1 MSDVSSPAHNNS
13 VSDALFHGRNSV
25 SIENSYLRV
34 TVLREGGHI
43 AEILDKRT
51 GVNPLWTPPWQSIEP
66 SAYDSAVHNFG
77 SGSDARLL
85 AGIMGHSLCLD
96 LFGDPSAE
104 EAAAGI
110 TTHGE
115 GSVALYSVEKADT
128 RMTLRASLPLAQLQF
143 ERVIELQGRAVR
155 IHEAVDNLSATD
167 RPIAWTQHVSLGPP
181 FLEKGA
187 TQFRVSATRSKVFE
201 TEFGSAG
208 YLRVGAEFDWPM
220 APKSGQGYVDLRVV
234 DDSPA
239 SSAYTAHLMNPDR
252 EDAFF
257 LAFAPQ
263 FMLAFGYI
271 WKRRDFPWLG
281 IWEENCSRSHAPW
294 NGRTLARGMEF
305 GVSPMPE
312 SRRQMIERHRLF
324 GAPTYSWLGARSRI
338 ELEYMACAW
347 SASAVPEFVPPCG
360 ALTVAPA
367 PVDTLASLI

>member
-1 MSDVSSPAHNNS
+1 MSDVCLPAHNNS
-13 VSDALFHGRNSV
+13 MTGALYHGRNSV
-25 SIENSYLRV
+25 SIENSHLRV

-43 AEILDKRT
+43 AEILDKQT
-51 GVNPLWTPPWQSIEP
+51 GVNPLWTPPWQTIEP
-66 SAYDSAVHNFG
+66 STYDPAVHNFG
-77 SGSDARLL
+77 AGPEARLL

-96 LFGDPSAE
+96 LFGGPSAE

-110 TTHGE
+110 TVHGE
-115 GSVALYSVEKADT
+115 GSVSLYSIEPADT
-128 RMTLRASLPLAQLQF
+128 RMTMRASLPLAQLQF
-143 ERVIELQGRAVR
+143 QRVIELQGRAVR
-155 IHEAVDNLSATD
+155 IHEAVVNLAAID

-201 TEFGSAG
+201 TEFGSAD

-220 APKSGQGYVDLRVV
+220 APKSSHDYVDLRVV

-239 SSAYTAHLMNPDR
+239 SSAYTAHLMDPAD
-252 EDAFF
+252 DAFF

-263 FMLAFGYI
+263 FRLAFGYA
-271 WKRRDFPWLG
+271 WRRSDFPWLG

-312 SRRQMIERHRLF
+312 SRRQMIERQRLF
-324 GAPTYSWLGARSRI
+324 GVPTYRWLAARSRI
-338 ELEYMACAW
+338 ELEYIACAW
-347 SASAVPEFVPPCG
+347 PADTVPEFVPKMG
-360 ALTVAPA
+360 
-367 PVDTLASLI
+367 SR